1 MFRKDAVL
9 DSKTSH
15 LIVGRLRR
23 TEKLLCAIASGRPS
37 IVLADSLVNAAGSS
51 WVDHLAK
58 NVGDAGQ
65 SPSPNGVYIPHKAK
79 RDQWASAGG
88 FFARETAVILLT
100 DNEAKAKVKRVFEA
114 GGATV
119 LPRYFLVLYV
129 CHLLKLCGKVQH
141 FNLSLPTEPST
152 T

>member
-9 DSKTSH
+9 DTKTSH

-23 TEKLLCAIASGRPS
+23 TEKLLCAIASGRPL
-37 IVLADSLVNAAGSS
+37 IVLADRLVCNAAPGGGS

-58 NVGDAGQ
+58 NLGDAGHQ
-65 SPSPNGVYIPHKAK
+65 SPGQPARVFIPSKAK
-79 RDQWASAGG
+79 RDLWATSGG

-100 DNEAKAKVKRVFEA
+100 DNEAKAKCKRVLEA

-119 LPRYFLVLYV
+119 LPRYY
-129 CHLLKLCGKVQH
+129 LLL
-141 FNLSLPTEPST
+141 T
-152 T
+152 